1 MTDHEFASVRY
12 IVDDVAASF
21 DFYTKLLGF
30 AELNNFAPAFADVAR
45 GPLRLLLSGPTSS
58 GARALLGGRQPC
70 PVAGTGYTSS
80 SMISAA
86 RSNDCSQ
93 QASSSAARSSRAQ
106 AAHRSCSTIRPATR
120 SSCSKRHHDR
130 LLDQQRARR
139 PRSGHHCP
147 DDRGQG
153 VGRIAS
159 DSNRSTLPLHV
170 HVDPDCPA
178 DGYTVSSWPQL
189 TLKTVP
195 SIRSESSRRTRRHP
209 RPGG

>member
-58 GARALLGGRQPC
+58 GARALPGGRQPC

-120 SSCSKRHHDR
+120 SSCSNRHHDR

-153 VGRIAS
+153 VGA
-159 DSNRSTLPLHV
+159 DCLGFQQ
-170 HVDPDCPA
+170 VDTPA
-178 DGYTVSSWPQL
+178 PCTRRPRL
-189 TLKTVP
+189 
-195 SIRSESSRRTRRHP
+195 SRRRLHGFELAAADVEDGAVHP
-209 RPGG
+209 